1 MNEKLKIEMEERERQ
16 IEAEI
21 KRKEDEKRRII
32 EEQGNKR
39 REEKQRELI
48 EKRQHMEGQGQGAY
62 KAKPLYK
69 VYEEKFKQEVE
80 LP

>member
-1 MNEKLKIEMEERERQ
+1 
-16 IEAEI
+16 
-21 KRKEDEKRRII
+21 
-32 EEQGNKR
+32 
-39 REEKQRELI
+39 
-48 EKRQHMEGQGQGAY
+48 MEGQGQGAY